1 MAKEV
6 MYLMKMGVV
15 TNTSATSSI
24 IKIPQAQILNTI
36 EQGVVSED
44 RLSASV
50 VSVPISV
57 EDTTL
62 SGALRTYTQKI
73 IQKIGP
79 SFAIKNQV
87 LYFKSNATNNYYTD
101 KYFKKNVSTGVS
113 EEVTGTIYILSK
125 AALRAYNNVQVA
137 TKSIGDIF
145 KFLVNPQNVV
155 FNYVKSNTKVLTSA
169 GWTFQHW
176 GNDVPTIDVKGNTLM
191 LKPSSNVVGNGWEKD
206 PILAGKEYQ
215 NLSTLRT
222 WYWEQ
227 NMRRNGITPLYRI
240 GLYYRGVTYVG
251 HFDNFSF
258 VEDAEKP
265 RVLDYSFK
273 FVIEEELGDG
283 ALLSDDR
290 DQVQQ

>member
-1 MAKEV
+1 
-6 MYLMKMGVV
+6 MYLMKMGVT
-15 TNTSATSSI
+15 TNTATTSST
-24 IKIPQAQILNTI
+24 IKIPKGQILNTI

-50 VSVPISV
+50 VNIPISV

-62 SGALRTYTQKI
+62 NGSLRVYTQKT

-79 SFAIKNQV
+79 SFAIKDQV
-87 LYFKSNATNNYYTD
+87 LYFKSNGLNSYYTN
-101 KYFKKNVSTGVS
+101 KYFKRSLITDIS
-113 EEVTGTIYILSK
+113 EEVTGTVYILSK
-125 AALRAYNNVQVA
+125 TSLQAYNNLGIN
-137 TKSIGDIF
+137 KENNGDIF

-191 LKPSSNVVGNGWEKD
+191 LKPSSNVAGNAWEKD
-206 PILAGKEYQ
+206 PILTGKEYQ

-227 NMRRNGITPLYRI
+227 NMRRNSITPLYRI

-273 FVIEEELGDG
+273 FVIEEEHGDG